1 MWDSYRLCHIFE
13 YGGHPNENVSCW
25 RKFMIFFTDLDNTI
39 IYSYKH
45 DIGPYKRNV
54 EWYQGRE
61 ISFITEETYKL
72 LKEVKEKI
80 LIVPVSTRTTEQY
93 KRIDLGVG
101 ELAYALVC
109 NGGILL
115 KNGSRVEE
123 WYEDSLYHIKES
135 NDEMSKGLRLLETDR
150 RRRFELR
157 FIDDLFVFTKCD
169 DPGHVVEDLK
179 EKLDESLVDVF
190 NNGVKIYVVP
200 KNLNKGQAVRRF
212 LEYVKEKYAIAA
224 GDSAFDISMLR
235 EADKGLAPA
244 GFAQAFQIDFAAEE
258 MPGDKIFS
266 DALLKKCLDIVQAG
280 Q

>member
-1 MWDSYRLCHIFE
+1 
-13 YGGHPNENVSCW
+13 
-25 RKFMIFFTDLDNTI
+25 MIFFTDLDNTI